1 MAELATKR
9 FSFTRQPSASNRIPR
24 QINKNLVFHLIHKRQ
39 PLSRAD
45 LARLTGLQRR
55 TISLIAEELIQ
66 DGWVLEGAIGYL
78 PRGRRPTF
86 LHVNKAR
93 AVIAL
98 DIHPSHVTVGV
109 TDLGGTIVEQNLI
122 DIPDDRNRAVGAIV
136 RAVKKTLADHS
147 ERTFDGIGICL
158 PGRFDP
164 ARNGFI
170 FAPNLKWP
178 VENIR
183 LRIHEATRLRVEM
196 DNVANACA
204 LSEIWFG
211 DSDGHHD
218 LVVVNVSEGLGT
230 GIFANGHLLRGHD
243 GMAGEFGHV
252 KIDSEGPACGCGGK
266 GCWETV
272 ASNRA
277 GLRYYRELTHHACN
291 SFGALMSLAKS
302 GDKPAGQA
310 LEKMCRALGQGLHM
324 VASALAPAEIVIVGD
339 ITEVWSAFGGLIETE
354 MRRGPLATIPRV
366 RPALEKSE
374 ARLRSAV
381 ALVMKDSSLSLVQRD

>member
-1 MAELATKR
+1 MAELRKTR
-9 FSFTRQPSASNRIPR
+9 FSFTRQPSASNRMPR
-24 QINKNLVFHLIHKRQ
+24 QINRNLVFHLVHKRQ
-39 PLSRAD
+39 PVSRAD

-55 TISLIAEELIQ
+55 TISLIVEELIH
-66 DGWVLEGAIGYL
+66 DGWVLEGAMGRL

-86 LHVNKAR
+86 LYVNRRR

-109 TDLGGTIVEQNLI
+109 TDLGGTILAQSLV
-122 DIPDDRNRAVGAIV
+122 DVPDDPNRAIAAIV
-136 RAVKKTLADHS
+136 RSVKKMLAAHS
-147 ERTFDGIGICL
+147 DRSFDGIGICL

-164 ARNGFI
+164 ERNGFI

-178 VENIR
+178 AENIR
-183 LRIHEATRLRVEM
+183 ARIHDATRLRVEM

-211 DSDGHHD
+211 DSDAVHD

-230 GIFANGHLLRGHD
+230 GIFANGHLLRGNA

-252 KIDSEGPACGCGGK
+252 QVDPDGLSCGCGGK

-277 GLRYYRELTHHACN
+277 GLRYYQQLSGRACSGFEEL
-291 SFGALMSLAKS
+291 MRLAGS
-302 GDKPAGQA
+302 GDGAANEA
-310 LEKMCRALGQGLHM
+310 LGTMCRALGRGLHM

-339 ITEVWSAFGGLIETE
+339 ITAMWSEFGELIEAA
-354 MRRGPLATIPRV
+354 MRQNPLATVPRV
-366 RPALEKSE
+366 RPALEKSQ

-381 ALVMKDSSLSLVQRD
+381 ALVMKDSSL

>member
-24 QINKNLVFHLIHKRQ
+24 QINRNLVFNLIHKQQ
-39 PLSRAD
+39 PVSRAD

-66 DGWVLEGAIGYL
+66 DGWVREGAIGRL

-86 LHVNKAR
+86 LHVNKDR
-93 AVIAL
+93 TVIAL

-109 TDLGGTIVEQNLI
+109 TDLGGTILEQNLI
-122 DIPDDRNRAVGAIV
+122 DVPDDRSRAVGAII

-147 ERTFDGIGICL
+147 DRTVDGIGICL
-158 PGRFDP
+158 PGRFDL

-170 FAPNLKWP
+170 FAPNLNWP

-183 LRIHEATRLRVEM
+183 SRIHEATGLRVEM

-211 DSDGHHD
+211 DSDGDHD

-230 GIFANGHLLRGHD
+230 GIFANGHLLRGND

-252 KIDSEGPACGCGGK
+252 RVDPNGSSCGCGGK

-277 GLRYYRELTHHACN
+277 GLRYYQELTGDGCN
-291 SFGALMSLAKS
+291 SFAELMNLAKS
-302 GDKPAGQA
+302 GDPAARQA
-310 LEKMCRALGQGLHM
+310 LEKMCRALGRGLHM

-339 ITEVWSAFGGLIETE
+339 ITEVWSPFGELIEAE
-354 MRRGPLATIPRV
+354 MRHSPLATIPRV
-366 RPALEKSE
+366 RPALEKSN

-381 ALVMKDSSLSLVQRD
+381 ALVMKDSSL

>member
-1 MAELATKR
+1 MTTPAIKR

-24 QINKNLVFHLIHKRQ
+24 QINRNLVFNLIHKHQ
-39 PLSRAD
+39 PVSRAD

-66 DGWVLEGAIGYL
+66 DGWIREGAIGHL

-86 LHVNKAR
+86 LHVNKDR

-98 DIHPSHVTVGV
+98 DIHPSHVAVGL
-109 TDLGGTIVEQNLI
+109 TDLGGAIVEQNLI
-122 DIPDDRNRAVGAIV
+122 HVPDDRSKAVGAIV
-136 RAVKKTLADHS
+136 RAVKKMLADHS
-147 ERTFDGIGICL
+147 DRTVDGIGICL

-183 LRIHEATRLRVEM
+183 SRIHEATGLRVEM

-211 DSDGHHD
+211 DSDAEHD

-230 GIFANGHLLRGHD
+230 GIFANGHLLRGND

-252 KIDSEGPACGCGGK
+252 KIDPDGPSCGCGGQ
-266 GCWETV
+266 GCWETA
-272 ASNRA
+272 ASNQA
-277 GLRYYRELTHHACN
+277 GLRYYKELTGQVCD
-291 SFGALMSLAKS
+291 SFAVLIDLAKS
-302 GDKPAGQA
+302 GNESARQA
-310 LEKMCRALGQGLHM
+310 IEKMCRKLGLGLHM

-339 ITEVWSAFGGLIETE
+339 ITEIWSTFGDLIEAE
-354 MRRGPLATIPRV
+354 MRSSPLATIPRV
-366 RPALEKSE
+366 RPALEKSN

-381 ALVMKDSSLSLVQRD
+381 ALVMKDSSL